1 LPLIILGFSMLFK
14 RFTQGISEILFPKVC
29 TVCGLKLTTN
39 ENFVCNHCLNNKF
52 EEAYITGKRSSSD
65 SMLPEGIYLQH
76 ALWNFDKGGHLQELL
91 HHLKY
96 HRLTGVGEDVG
107 RQLGKSLL
115 RNAHFV
121 NKLKGLKVR
130 LLPVPLHPKKRRMR
144 GYNQAFYIAK
154 GVSEVTNLPILKKES
169 VQRIKHTSTQTGF
182 SLEKRRKNIN
192 GAFRVKDAEDL
203 NGICCV
209 IIDDV
214 FTTGATTFEL
224 SSELRKAGCNEI
236 MIVTVAQA

>member
-1 LPLIILGFSMLFK
+1 MLFK
-14 RFTQGISEILFPKVC
+14 RFTAGILEILFPKVC

-39 ENFVCNHCLNNKF
+39 ENFVCNQCLNNKF

-65 SMLPEGIYLQH
+65 AILPEGIYLQH
-76 ALWNFDKGGHLQELL
+76 ALWNFDKGGHLQDLL
-91 HHLKY
+91 HQLKY
-96 HRLTGVGEDVG
+96 HRLTGVGQDVG

-115 RNAHFV
+115 RNAHFT
-121 NKLKGLKVR
+121 NRIEGRKVR

-154 GVSEVTNLPILKKES
+154 GVSEVTNLPILKRES
-169 VQRIKHTSTQTGF
+169 VRRIKNTGTQTGF
-182 SLEKRRKNIN
+182 SLEKRRKNIG
-192 GAFRVKDAEDL
+192 GAFMVYKPEAL
-203 NGICCV
+203 KGVCCV

-236 MIVTVAQA
+236 MIATVAQA